1 MSTETSSSAAQA
13 PRRRTDELLTALAE
27 RIGGR
32 LNPSTV
38 YGEPIERDG
47 VTVVPVTAIRVG
59 IGAGGGTDPAK
70 GQEGEGGGGG
80 GTATPAGYIELKG
93 GRSRFV
99 PVVHPLRIAA
109 LLCGTVLAGLLI
121 LRPETTPRRS
131 PIAALAER
139 RRR

>member
-1 MSTETSSSAAQA
+1 MSSETSSAPQP
-13 PRRRTDELLTALAE
+13 PRRRTDDLLSALAD

-32 LNPSTV
+32 LNASTV

-47 VTVVPVTAIRVG
+47 VTVVPVTAVRIG

-70 GQEGEGGGGG
+70 GQEGEGAGGG
-80 GTATPAGYIELKG
+80 GTAMPAGYIELKG

-99 PVVHPLRIAA
+99 PVVHPLRMAA
-109 LLCGTVLAGLLI
+109 LVCGTVLAGLLI
-121 LRPETTPRRS
+121 MRPAATPRRS
-131 PIAALAER
+131 PIAAIAER

>member
-1 MSTETSSSAAQA
+1 MSTETSSAAAQP
-13 PRRRTDELLTALAE
+13 PRRRADELLTALAE

-32 LNPSTV
+32 LNASTV

-80 GTATPAGYIELKG
+80 GSATPAGYIELKG

-99 PVVHPLRIAA
+99 PVVHPVRMAA
-109 LLCGTVLAGLLI
+109 LVCGTLLAGLLI
-121 LRPETTPRRS
+121 LRPDAAPRRS
-131 PIAALAER
+131 PIAAIAER